1 MIFATPLAAA
11 GFATA
16 AALVAVYCFRR
27 RSPPRAVG
35 SLLLWPKPA
44 ASFSAARRRDRL
56 RTPPSFWLELFTL
69 VALVCAALTPLTW
82 RSSSGSL
89 AVILDASPSM
99 SAGGADK
106 KAAEFLER
114 EKKRGAKDA
123 IRVRTA
129 KDARA
134 LGREIASARAIQ
146 LPGDEILVLTDRPPE
161 SELPAAGIRWEAFGV
176 PSPNC
181 AITAVRRRRR
191 DPAYDSVFIE
201 VRRFGEGRDSC
212 VLEIEGV
219 GKSTLKFDAEG
230 RALFSGTVAANLPS
244 VKASIPHD
252 ALDADNEVQLAPPDV
267 PSVSVALD
275 FADEALSSLVKRALD
290 ATGFVR
296 EYAKPGEAADLVV
309 ADRGSPGRL
318 ALPAYRLVFLPS
330 GTNYVRGPVWVEPGE
345 RVLEGVSL
353 DGMAYALADAE
364 PEGVAVATV
373 ARRPLVAVGTNV
385 CTVAFSNPRLAFFRS
400 PAFPALVQNV
410 AAAASEAARGG
421 AKKLQAEVTADVLD
435 ADESD
440 LTRCGTGSFGAPAAP
455 PENVLR
461 TSSAAWIPAL
471 AAIAALLLHFYLYRK
486 NAALLAAAFAV
497 LAMARP
503 VFPVKERCGTLVV
516 AADRSLSMGDA
527 ALKEQEK
534 IIRSLASKR
543 PPAAELA
550 VVSFG
555 RGAAVEQQPSQEG
568 FGGFIQTI
576 GRDGS
581 DLPGAL
587 AKAEALAQPGS
598 PARVLV
604 ISDGLTDNDGEAACA
619 LPVDTLLQTR
629 PFAHDLAISRI
640 DASPS
645 VAPGGFVCVTA
656 WISAPETSTRSYALA
671 CGTNVVAHGT
681 MVFREGL
688 TPLVFRD
695 RAEKPGIRRYTLA
708 VSPSGEDPC
717 PENNRATFIVET
729 RGGRPLLW
737 LYDGIGSPAA
747 SVARAAGVN
756 VEERNA
762 ADFECSVEALAGYGG
777 VILENVPARHF
788 QPAAMRSL
796 AAFVR
801 DLGRGLALTG
811 GDKAFGPGGWYRTA
825 VEDVLPVSLEL
836 RQEHRKQTVA
846 MAIVMD
852 RSGSMACE
860 AGSGGRTKMDMAN
873 LGAASAIDMLGPMDR
888 VSVIAVDSAP
898 HMVLPLQYASDAKAK
913 RGRVLSIH
921 SEGGGIFV
929 KEGLMAG
936 IRELANAD
944 ASSKHIIL
952 FADAADA
959 EEAGDYEKYLSKAL
973 ATGITVSVIALGTE
987 RDCDAKLLKLIA
999 EAGHGECYFED
1010 NAAEIPRIFQQD
1022 TYLVCKATMETNPAP
1037 VKVVSA
1043 LRQVSDAAVPANLV
1057 VGGYNV
1063 TYCREGSDVA
1073 MFALPPND
1081 DPAPLFAFRQAGLG
1095 RTLAF
1100 TGELSGQYSA
1110 PLMTSEYG
1118 AELTAAIA
1126 RWTLGEDGA
1135 AASGFYLERRAVS
1148 GGMRVTAVAES
1159 DNPLAAFS
1167 NAGLP
1172 LVTIVQRE
1180 GSGPE
1185 KVQGALKWDDA
1196 ETLSAFV
1203 PLSGGETA
1211 FPAVILPSGKPF
1223 ALPPICLPY
1232 PGEYRRGTDPRAGQ
1246 RNLARLSEA
1255 TGGRSLATADA
1266 AWDALPPFRHAV
1278 QLAPAIYIVAALI
1291 LLASV
1296 AAARLGWKFVMAK
1309 RPLFPKKPRKPET
1322 PGNPE
1327 RPKTPDKTVNPEHP
1341 ENATAAAFA
1350 AVRRRTRR

>member
-1 MIFATPLAAA
+1 MILATPLAAA

-16 AALVAVYCFRR
+16 AVLTAVYCFRR
-27 RSPPRAVG
+27 RSPPKSVG
-35 SLLLWPKPA
+35 SLLLWPKPS
-44 ASFSAARRRDRL
+44 ASLSAARRRDRL

-89 AVILDASPSM
+89 AVILDTSPSM
-99 SAGGADK
+99 SAGDAGK

-134 LGREIASARAIQ
+134 LEREIASARAIQ
-146 LPGDEILVLTDRPPE
+146 LPGDEILVLTDHPPE
-161 SELPAAGIRWEAFGV
+161 SELPVTGIRWEAFGT

-181 AITAVRRRRR
+181 AITSVRRRRR
-191 DPAYDSVFIE
+191 DPAHDSVFIE

-244 VKASIPHD
+244 IKASIPHD
-252 ALDADNEVQLAPPDV
+252 ALDADNEVHLAPPDV

-275 FADEALSSLVKRALD
+275 FADKELSSLVKRALD
-290 ATGFVR
+290 ATGYVR
-296 EYAKPGEAADLVV
+296 EYATGGEAVDLVV

-318 ALPAYRLVFLPS
+318 APPVYRLVFLAS
-330 GTNYVRGPVWVEPGE
+330 GTNYVRGPVWAEPGE
-345 RVLEGVSL
+345 RILEGVSL

-421 AKKLQAEVTADVLD
+421 AKKVQEEATSDVLD
-435 ADESD
+435 AGESD
-440 LTRCGTGSFGAPAAP
+440 LTRCGSGSFGAPAAP
-455 PENVLR
+455 PENVQR

-486 NAALLAAAFAV
+486 KSALVAAAFAV

-503 VFPVKERCGTLVV
+503 VFPMKERCGTLVV
-516 AADRSLSMGDA
+516 VADRSLSMGDA

-534 IIRSLASKR
+534 IIRTLASKR
-543 PPAAELA
+543 PAAAELA

-555 RGAAVEQQPSQEG
+555 RGAAVEQQPSKEG
-568 FGGFIQTI
+568 FEGFIQTI

-587 AKAEALAQPGS
+587 AKAEALGRDGARHS
-598 PARVLV
+598 RVLV
-604 ISDGLTDNDGEAACA
+604 MSDGLTDNDGEAACA
-619 LPVDTLLQTR
+619 LPVDTMLQTR
-629 PFAHDLAISRI
+629 PFAHDLAVSRI

-645 VAPGGFVCVTA
+645 VAPGGFVCATA
-656 WISAPETSTRSYALA
+656 WIYAPEISTNSYALV
-671 CGTNVVAHGT
+671 CGTNVVARGA

-695 RAEKPGIRRYTLA
+695 RAEKPGIRRYTLV

-717 PENNRATFIVET
+717 PENNRATFVVET

-737 LYDGIGSPAA
+737 LYDGVGSPAA

-762 ADFECSVEALAGYGG
+762 AEFECSVEALAGYGG
-777 VILENVPARHF
+777 VVLENVPAKHF

-796 AAFVR
+796 ATFVQE
-801 DLGRGLALTG
+801 LGRGLALTG
-811 GDKAFGPGGWYRTA
+811 GDKSFGPGGWYRTA

-852 RSGSMACE
+852 RSGSMACG

-873 LGAASAIDMLGPMDR
+873 LGAASAIDMLGPMDQ

-913 RGRVLSIH
+913 RGRVLSIR

-936 IRELANAD
+936 IRELAKANVA
-944 ASSKHIIL
+944 AKHIIL

-973 ATGITVSVIALGTE
+973 ATGITVSVIALGTQ
-987 RDCDAKLLKLIA
+987 RDCDARLLKLIA
-999 EAGHGECYFED
+999 KAGHGECYFED

-1037 VKVVSA
+1037 VKAVSA
-1043 LRQVSDAAVPANLV
+1043 IRQVSDAAVPDKLV

-1063 TYCREGSDVA
+1063 TYRREGSDVA
-1073 MFALPPND
+1073 MFALPAND
-1081 DPAPLFAFRQAGLG
+1081 DPAPLLAFRQAGLG

-1135 AASGFYLERRAVS
+1135 SASGFYFERRAVS

-1159 DNPLAAFS
+1159 DNPLAALS

-1172 LVTIVQRE
+1172 LVTIIQRE

-1185 KVQGALKWDDA
+1185 KVQGALTWDDA

-1211 FPAVILPSGKPF
+1211 FPVVILPSGKPF

-1232 PGEYRRGTDPRAGQ
+1232 PGEYRRAPDPRAGQ
-1246 RNLARLSEA
+1246 RNLARLSES
-1255 TGGRSLATADA
+1255 TGGRSLTTADT

-1278 QLAPAIYIVAALI
+1278 QLAPVIYIIAALV

-1296 AAARLGWKFVMAK
+1296 AAARLGWKLPVL
-1309 RPLFPKKPRKPET
+1309 RLPSLPKKPENPEIPEKPE
-1322 PGNPE
+1322 NPE
-1327 RPKTPDKTVNPEHP
+1327 ILETPELP